1 MLSFFALQARQTL
14 SVLRQRKDEEV
25 NHNSQQHSGHERG
38 QRSATAELLRIKDHL
53 IDVEKNV
60 RSITPGGGGGAGG
73 EQASKPAVSPL
84 FVVHPLFMF
93 DCLFVFSQN
102 ASLQTERSLLKDQ
115 LKQLENQNTSLNNQM
130 LGLQRHTSTLQEQNT
145 ALHTQTAKQ
154 QVGARRSHSP

>member
-1 MLSFFALQARQTL
+1 M

-60 RSITPGGGGGAGG
+60 RSITPGGGG
-73 EQASKPAVSPL
+73 ASKLLNLPSHLCLL
-84 FVVHPLFMF
+84 FIR
-93 DCLFVFSQN
+93 CLRLIVCFFSQN
-102 ASLQTERSLLKDQ
+102 ASLQTESSLLKEQ

>member
-1 MLSFFALQARQTL
+1 M

-60 RSITPGGGGGAGG
+60 RSITPGGGGGK
-73 EQASKPAVSPL
+73 QASKPAVTPL
-84 FVVHPLFMF
+84 LFTR
-93 DCLFVFSQN
+93 CLRLNVFYFFSQN
-102 ASLQTERSLLKDQ
+102 ASLQTESSLLKEQ
-115 LKQLENQNTSLNNQM
+115 VKQLENQNTSLNNQM